1 MLRLPP
7 PKGEPA
13 DATPIAAATPTL
25 APPKR
30 KPRRVSRAPP
40 MFPKVALSFP
50 LVKSEIACVS
60 DSFGLDMTPE
70 PSASGASEQRRERI
84 LELVRS
90 HDFVRVA
97 DLGEM
102 LGVSSVTVR
111 GDLDVL
117 AARGE
122 LRRIRGGAVSQE
134 RARPAPDADD
144 QPAIARAAAAL
155 IGENEC
161 VFVGAGPFAA
171 AIAETIVER
180 RGLKGVAIV
189 TNDLGVATALKPAI
203 PRLTVLV
210 TGGTLARAHP
220 ALVDPLGDLM
230 FGRLHAHLA
239 LVGCEGVDARAGVTV
254 TDLGEAAAA
263 RRMLEAAER
272 RVVLVS
278 AARVGTVQMAPVCA
292 LDDVDVVVT
301 GGAAK

>member
-1 MLRLPP
+1 
-7 PKGEPA
+7 
-13 DATPIAAATPTL
+13 
-25 APPKR
+25 
-30 KPRRVSRAPP
+30 
-40 MFPKVALSFP
+40 
-50 LVKSEIACVS
+50 
-60 DSFGLDMTPE
+60 MTPE
-70 PSASGASEQRRERI
+70 PVASGATEQRRNRI

-134 RARPAPDADD
+134 RARPAPAADE

-155 IGENEC
+155 VGDDEC
-161 VFVGAGPFAA
+161 VFVGAGPFATALA
-171 AIAETIVER
+171 AAIVER
-180 RGLKGVAIV
+180 RGLKGVAVV
-189 TNDLGVATALKPAI
+189 TNDLGVATALQPAI

-210 TGGTLARAHP
+210 TGGTLARGHP

-230 FGRLHAHLA
+230 FGRLHGHLA
-239 LVGCEGVDARAGVTV
+239 LVGGEGVDARAGVTAP
-254 TDLGEAAAA
+254 DLGEAAVA

-278 AARVGTVQMAPVCA
+278 AARVGAVQMAPVCA
-292 LDDVDVVVT
+292 LDEVDVVIT
-301 GGAAK
+301 GAAAEASLDELRTSGVEVMVA